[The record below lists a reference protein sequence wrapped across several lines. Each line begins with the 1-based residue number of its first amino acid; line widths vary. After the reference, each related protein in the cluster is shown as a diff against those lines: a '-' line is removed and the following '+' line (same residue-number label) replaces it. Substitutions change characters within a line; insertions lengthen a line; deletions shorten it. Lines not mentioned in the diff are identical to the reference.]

1 MIIRFFKFTK
11 LAQVIVAITVSFI
24 VMFFFRNKNILTE
37 DLYSQICIC
46 CIFLVSLFIISK
58 NSILKNNHYVTLGL
72 ILFSGVYLK
81 MPNDLKITLSYF
93 FLLLAV
99 RKIYSLKSNKNI
111 NKKLFDIGFWFSIS
125 TFLHE
130 INILFFITILSG
142 SYMFYKLNLEDL
154 FKILIGYTTAFLIT
168 FALLN
173 LLTGVELSVN
183 SFMRYLD
190 LIWVKLSSSKAILN
204 AGFTHWIFAL
214 TCSLIFIYYSFKSF
228 GNNLTERIKNL
239 FLFIFFLNSTIL
251 VFLIKEYSI
260 FLFFPFL
267 VTLIK
272 IISELRDNL
281 FFEVVILT
289 IVLINSYPFNF

>member
-11 LAQVIVAITVSFI
+11 LAQVIVAITISFI
-24 VMFFFRNKNILTE
+24 VMFFFRNKSILTE

-46 CIFLVSLFIISK
+46 CIFLLSLFIISK
-58 NSILKNNHYVTLGL
+58 NSILKNNHYLTLGL

-130 INILFFITILSG
+130 INILFFITILLG
-142 SYMFYKLNLEDL
+142 SYMFYKLNLEDF

-183 SFMRYLD
+183 SFMGYLD
-190 LIWVKLSSSKAILN
+190 LIWVKLSYSKAILN
-204 AGFTHWIFAL
+204 AGFTHWVFAL

-228 GNNLTERIKNL
+228 GKNLTERIKNL

-281 FFEVVILT
+281 FFEVVILI

>member
-99 RKIYSLKSNKNI
+99 RKVYSLKSNKNI

-130 INILFFITILSG
+130 INILFFITILLG
-142 SYMFYKLNLEDL
+142 SYMFYKLNLEDF

-183 SFMRYLD
+183 SFMGYLD

-204 AGFTHWIFAL
+204 AGFTHWVFAL

-228 GNNLTERIKNL
+228 GNNLTE
-239 FLFIFFLNSTIL
+239 
-251 VFLIKEYSI
+251 
-260 FLFFPFL
+260 
-267 VTLIK
+267 
-272 IISELRDNL
+272 
-281 FFEVVILT
+281 
-289 IVLINSYPFNF
+289 

>member
-11 LAQVIVAITVSFI
+11 LAQVIVAITFSLI
-24 VMFFFRNKNILTE
+24 VMFPFRNKNILIE
-37 DLYSQICIC
+37 DLYSQICVC
-46 CIFLVSLFIISK
+46 FIFLLSLFIISK
-58 NSILKNNHYVTLGL
+58 NSILKNNNYVTLAL
-72 ILFSGVYLK
+72 IIFSGVYLK
-81 MPNDLKITLSYF
+81 MPNDLNITLSYF

-99 RKIYSLKSNKNI
+99 RKIYSLKSKKNI

-142 SYMFYKLNLEDL
+142 SYMFYKLNLEDF

-168 FALLN
+168 YALLN
-173 LLTGVELSVN
+173 LLTGIELSVD
-183 SFMRYLD
+183 SLTLYLD
-190 LIWVKLSSSKAILN
+190 LVWVKLSSSKVILN
-204 AGFTHWIFAL
+204 AGFYYWFFAL
-214 TCSLIFIYYSFKSF
+214 ICSLLFIYYSLKFF

-239 FLFIFFLNSTIL
+239 FLFIFFSNSIFL

-289 IVLINSYPFNF
+289 IILINSYPFNF

>member
-11 LAQVIVAITVSFI
+11 LAQVIGSITISFV
-24 VMFFFRNKNILTE
+24 VMFSIRNKNVLID

-46 CIFLVSLFIISK
+46 LIFLLSLFIISK
-58 NSILKNNHYVTLGL
+58 NSILKNNNYITLGL

-99 RKIYSLKSNKNI
+99 RKIYSLKSKKNL

-130 INILFFITILSG
+130 INIIFFITIFLG
-142 SYMFYKLNLEDL
+142 AYMFNKLNFGDF
-154 FKILIGYTTAFLIT
+154 FKILIGYIIAFLIIVVT
-168 FALLN
+168 LDLI
-173 LLTGVELSVN
+173 TGVELSIN
-183 SFMRYLD
+183 TIIGQID
-190 LIWVKLSSSKAILN
+190 LFWTKLSSSKATLN
-204 AGFTHWIFAL
+204 AGFYHWIFVL
-214 TCSLIFIYYSFKSF
+214 TCSLIFIYYSFKFF

-239 FLFIFFLNSTIL
+239 FLFIFFLNSIFL
-251 VFLIKEYSI
+251 GFLIKEYSI

>member
-142 SYMFYKLNLEDL
+142 SYMFYKLNLEDF

-183 SFMRYLD
+183 SFMGYLD

-204 AGFTHWIFAL
+204 TGFYHWIFAL
-214 TCSLIFIYYSFKSF
+214 TCTLIFIYYCFKFF

-239 FLFIFFLNSTIL
+239 FLFIFFLNSIIL

-281 FFEVVILT
+281 FFEVVILI

>member
-11 LAQVIVAITVSFI
+11 LAQVIVAISVSFI
-24 VMFFFRNKNILTE
+24 VVFLLRNKNILTE

-46 CIFLVSLFIISK
+46 SIFLLSLFIISK
-58 NSILKNNHYVTLGL
+58 NSILKNNYYITLGL

-99 RKIYSLKSNKNI
+99 RKIYSLKSNKNL

-130 INILFFITILSG
+130 INILFLITILSG
-142 SYMFYKLNLEDL
+142 SYMFYKLNLEDF
-154 FKILIGYTTAFLIT
+154 FKILIGYITAFLIIFVLT
-168 FALLN
+168 N
-173 LLTGVELSVN
+173 LITGIELSVN
-183 SFMRYLD
+183 SFIEYID
-190 LIWVKLSSSKAILN
+190 LVWIRLSSAKAILN
-204 AGFTHWIFAL
+204 ASFYHWFFAL
-214 TCSLIFIYYSFKSF
+214 TCSLIFIYYSFKFF

-239 FLFIFFLNSTIL
+239 FLFIFFLNSIFL
-251 VFLIKEYSI
+251 AFLIKEYSI

-289 IVLINSYPFNF
+289 IILINSYPFNF

>member
-1 MIIRFFKFTK
+1 MIIRFFKLTK
-11 LAQVIVAITVSFI
+11 LAQVIVAITFSFI
-24 VMFFFRNKNILTE
+24 VMFFLRNKNILTE

-46 CIFLVSLFIISK
+46 FIFLVSLFIISK
-58 NSILKNNHYVTLGL
+58 NSILKNNHYLTLGL

-93 FLLLAV
+93 FLLLAI

-142 SYMFYKLNLEDL
+142 SYMFYKLNLEDF

-168 FALLN
+168 FASLN

-183 SFMRYLD
+183 SFMGYLD

-204 AGFTHWIFAL
+204 VGFYHWIFAL
-214 TCSLIFIYYSFKSF
+214 TCSLIFIYYSFKFF

-289 IVLINSYPFNF
+289 IILINSYPFNF

>member
-1 MIIRFFKFTK
+1 
-11 LAQVIVAITVSFI
+11 
-24 VMFFFRNKNILTE
+24 
-37 DLYSQICIC
+37 
-46 CIFLVSLFIISK
+46 VSLFIISK
-58 NSILKNNHYVTLGL
+58 NSILKNNNYITLGL

-81 MPNDLKITLSYF
+81 MPNDLKIILSYF

-99 RKIYSLKSNKNI
+99 RAIYSLKSNKNI

-130 INILFFITILSG
+130 INIIFFITILSG
-142 SYMFYKLNLEDL
+142 SYIFYKLNLEDF
-154 FKILIGYTTAFLIT
+154 FKILIGYTTGFLIT
-168 FALLN
+168 FVLLN
-173 LLTGVELSVN
+173 LLIGVELSVD
-183 SFMRYLD
+183 SFTGYLD
-190 LIWVKLSSSKAILN
+190 LVWVKISSPKAILN
-204 AGFTHWIFAL
+204 AGFYHWIFAI
-214 TCSLIFIYYSFKSF
+214 TCLVIFIYYSFKFF
-228 GNNLTERIKNL
+228 GNNLTERMKNL
-239 FLFIFFLNSTIL
+239 FLFIFFLNSIFL

-289 IVLINSYPFNF
+289 IVLTNSYPFNF

>member
-1 MIIRFFKFTK
+1 
-11 LAQVIVAITVSFI
+11 
-24 VMFFFRNKNILTE
+24 
-37 DLYSQICIC
+37 
-46 CIFLVSLFIISK
+46 
-58 NSILKNNHYVTLGL
+58 
-72 ILFSGVYLK
+72 
-81 MPNDLKITLSYF
+81 
-93 FLLLAV
+93 
-99 RKIYSLKSNKNI
+99 
-111 NKKLFDIGFWFSIS
+111 
-125 TFLHE
+125 
-130 INILFFITILSG
+130 
-142 SYMFYKLNLEDL
+142 MFYKLNLEGF

-183 SFMRYLD
+183 SFMGYLD

-214 TCSLIFIYYSFKSF
+214 TCSLIFIYYCFKFF

-239 FLFIFFLNSTIL
+239 FLFIFFLNSIIL

>member
-11 LAQVIVAITVSFI
+11 LAQVIVAITFSLI
-24 VMFFFRNKNILTE
+24 VMFPFRNKNILTE
-37 DLYSQICIC
+37 DLYSQICVC
-46 CIFLVSLFIISK
+46 FIFLLSLFIISK
-58 NSILKNNHYVTLGL
+58 NSILKNNNYITLGL
-72 ILFSGVYLK
+72 IIFSGVYLK
-81 MPNDLKITLSYF
+81 MPNDLNITLSYF

-99 RKIYSLKSNKNI
+99 RKIYSLKSKKNI

-142 SYMFYKLNLEDL
+142 SYMFYKLNLEDF

-168 FALLN
+168 YALLN
-173 LLTGVELSVN
+173 LLTGIELSVD
-183 SFMRYLD
+183 SLTLYLD
-190 LIWVKLSSSKAILN
+190 LVWVKLSSSKVILN
-204 AGFTHWIFAL
+204 AGFYYWFFAL
-214 TCSLIFIYYSFKSF
+214 ICSLLFIYYSLKFF

-239 FLFIFFLNSTIL
+239 FLFIFFSNSIFL

-289 IVLINSYPFNF
+289 IILINSYPFNF

>member
-11 LAQVIVAITVSFI
+11 LAQVIGSITISFI
-24 VMFFFRNKNILTE
+24 VMFSIRNKNILID

-46 CIFLVSLFIISK
+46 LIFLLSLFIISK
-58 NSILKNNHYVTLGL
+58 NSILKNNYYITLGL

-99 RKIYSLKSNKNI
+99 RKIYSLKSKKNL

-130 INILFFITILSG
+130 INIIFFITIFLG
-142 SYMFYKLNLEDL
+142 AYMFNKLNFGDF
-154 FKILIGYTTAFLIT
+154 FKILIGYITAFLIT
-168 FALLN
+168 VVILN
-173 LLTGVELSVN
+173 LITGVELSIN
-183 SFMRYLD
+183 SIIGHID
-190 LIWVKLSSSKAILN
+190 LFWIKLSSSRAILN
-204 AGFTHWIFAL
+204 AGFYHWLFAFA
-214 TCSLIFIYYSFKSF
+214 CSLTFIYYSFKFF
-228 GNNLTERIKNL
+228 GNNLVERIKNL
-239 FLFIFFLNSTIL
+239 FLFTLFLNSIFL

-281 FFEVVILT
+281 FFEVIILT
-289 IVLINSYPFNF
+289 IILINSYPFNF

>member
-142 SYMFYKLNLEDL
+142 SYMFYKLNLEGF

-239 FLFIFFLNSTIL
+239 FLFIFFLNSIIL
-251 VFLIKEYSI
+251 VFLIKEYSV

>member
-11 LAQVIVAITVSFI
+11 LAQVIVAITISFI

-46 CIFLVSLFIISK
+46 CIFLLSLFIISK
-58 NSILKNNHYVTLGL
+58 NSILKNNHYLTLGL

-130 INILFFITILSG
+130 INILFFITILLG
-142 SYMFYKLNLEDL
+142 SYMFYKLNLEDF

>member
-11 LAQVIVAITVSFI
+11 LAQVIVAITISFI

-46 CIFLVSLFIISK
+46 CIFLLSLFIISK
-58 NSILKNNHYVTLGL
+58 NSILKNNHYLTLGL

-81 MPNDLKITLSYF
+81 MSNDLKITLSYF

-130 INILFFITILSG
+130 INILFFITILLG
-142 SYMFYKLNLEDL
+142 SYMFYKLNLEDF

-204 AGFTHWIFAL
+204 AGFTHWIFAI
-214 TCSLIFIYYSFKSF
+214 TCLLIFIYYSFKSF

-281 FFEVVILT
+281 FFEVVILI

>member
-11 LAQVIVAITVSFI
+11 LAQVIVAITISFI

-130 INILFFITILSG
+130 INILFFITILLG
-142 SYMFYKLNLEDL
+142 SYMFYKLNLEDF

-183 SFMRYLD
+183 SLMGYLD
-190 LIWVKLSSSKAILN
+190 LIWVKLSYSKAILN
-204 AGFTHWIFAL
+204 AGFTHWVFAL
-214 TCSLIFIYYSFKSF
+214 TCTLIFIYYSFKSF
-228 GNNLTERIKNL
+228 GKNLTERIKNL

-281 FFEVVILT
+281 FVEVVILI

>member
-11 LAQVIVAITVSFI
+11 LAQVIVAISVSFI
-24 VMFFFRNKNILTE
+24 VVFLLRNKNILTE

-46 CIFLVSLFIISK
+46 SIFLLSLFIISK
-58 NSILKNNHYVTLGL
+58 NSILKNNHYITLGL

-81 MPNDLKITLSYF
+81 MPNDLQITLSYF

-99 RKIYSLKSNKNI
+99 RKTYSLKSNKNL

-130 INILFFITILSG
+130 INILFLITILSG
-142 SYMFYKLNLEDL
+142 SYMFYKLNLEN
-154 FKILIGYTTAFLIT
+154 FFRILIGYITAFLIIFVFT
-168 FALLN
+168 N
-173 LLTGVELSVN
+173 LITGIELSVN
-183 SFMRYLD
+183 SFIEYIDSVWIRF
-190 LIWVKLSSSKAILN
+190 SSSKAILN
-204 AGFTHWIFAL
+204 ATFYHWLFAF
-214 TCSLIFIYYSFKSF
+214 TCSLIFIYYSFKFF

-239 FLFIFFLNSTIL
+239 FLFIFFLNSIFL
-251 VFLIKEYSI
+251 AFLIKEYSI
-260 FLFFPFL
+260 ILFFPFL

-289 IVLINSYPFNF
+289 IILINSYPFNF

>member
-46 CIFLVSLFIISK
+46 CIFLLSLFIISK
-58 NSILKNNHYVTLGL
+58 NSILKNNHYLTLGL

-130 INILFFITILSG
+130 INILFFITILLG
-142 SYMFYKLNLEDL
+142 SYMFYKLNLEDF
-154 FKILIGYTTAFLIT
+154 FKILMG
-168 FALLN
+168 
-173 LLTGVELSVN
+173 
-183 SFMRYLD
+183 YLD

-204 AGFTHWIFAL
+204 AGFYHWIFAL
-214 TCSLIFIYYSFKSF
+214 TCSLIFIYYCFKFF

-239 FLFIFFLNSTIL
+239 FLFIFFLNSIIL
-251 VFLIKEYSI
+251 VFLIKEYSV

>member
-11 LAQVIVAITVSFI
+11 LAQVIGSITISFI
-24 VMFFFRNKNILTE
+24 VMLSIRNKNILID
-37 DLYSQICIC
+37 DLYSQIFIC
-46 CIFLVSLFIISK
+46 LIFLLSLFIISK
-58 NSILKNNHYVTLGL
+58 NSILKNNYYITIGL

-99 RKIYSLKSNKNI
+99 RKIYSLKSKKNL

-125 TFLHE
+125 TLLHE
-130 INILFFITILSG
+130 INIIFFITIFLG
-142 SYMFYKLNLEDL
+142 AYMFNKLNFGDF
-154 FKILIGYTTAFLIT
+154 FKILIGYITAFLIT
-168 FALLN
+168 VVILN
-173 LLTGVELSVN
+173 LITGVELSIN
-183 SFMRYLD
+183 SIIGHID
-190 LIWVKLSSSKAILN
+190 LFWIKLSSSRAILN
-204 AGFTHWIFAL
+204 AGFYHWLFAL
-214 TCSLIFIYYSFKSF
+214 ACLLTFIYYSFKFF
-228 GNNLTERIKNL
+228 GNNLAERIKNL
-239 FLFIFFLNSTIL
+239 FLFTLFLNSIFL

-281 FFEVVILT
+281 FFEVIILT
-289 IVLINSYPFNF
+289 IILINSYPFNF

>member
-1 MIIRFFKFTK
+1 M
-11 LAQVIVAITVSFI
+11 
-24 VMFFFRNKNILTE
+24 
-37 DLYSQICIC
+37 
-46 CIFLVSLFIISK
+46 SLFIISK
-58 NSILKNNHYVTLGL
+58 NSILENNHYITLGL

-99 RKIYSLKSNKNI
+99 RKTYSLKSNKNI

-142 SYMFYKLNLEDL
+142 SYMFYKLNLKDF

-183 SFMRYLD
+183 SFMGYLD

-204 AGFTHWIFAL
+204 AGFYHWIFAL
-214 TCSLIFIYYSFKSF
+214 TCSLIFIYYSFKFF

-289 IVLINSYPFNF
+289 IILINSYPFNF

>member
-37 DLYSQICIC
+37 DLYSQIGVC
-46 CIFLVSLFIISK
+46 CIFLASLFIISK

-183 SFMRYLD
+183 SFMGYLD
-190 LIWVKLSSSKAILN
+190 LIWVKLSFSKAILN
-204 AGFTHWIFAL
+204 AGFYHWIFAL
-214 TCSLIFIYYSFKSF
+214 TFSLVFIYYCFKFF

-239 FLFIFFLNSTIL
+239 FLFIFFLNSIIL
-251 VFLIKEYSI
+251 VFLIKEYSV

>member
-46 CIFLVSLFIISK
+46 FIFLVSLFIISK
-58 NSILKNNHYVTLGL
+58 NSILKNNHYITLGL

-142 SYMFYKLNLEDL
+142 SYMFYKLNLKDF

-183 SFMRYLD
+183 SFMGYLD

-204 AGFTHWIFAL
+204 VGFYHWIFAL
-214 TCSLIFIYYSFKSF
+214 TCSLIFIYYSFKFF

-239 FLFIFFLNSTIL
+239 FLFIFFLNSIFL

-289 IVLINSYPFNF
+289 IILINSYPFNF

>member
-11 LAQVIVAITVSFI
+11 LAQVIVAITISFI

-46 CIFLVSLFIISK
+46 CIFLLSLFIISK

-154 FKILIGYTTAFLIT
+154 FKILIGYTTEFLIT

-173 LLTGVELSVN
+173 LLTGVELSFN
-183 SFMRYLD
+183 SFMGYLD
-190 LIWVKLSSSKAILN
+190 LIWVKLSFSKAILN
-204 AGFTHWIFAL
+204 AGFYHWIFAL
-214 TCSLIFIYYSFKSF
+214 TCTLIFIYYCFKFF

-239 FLFIFFLNSTIL
+239 FLFIFFLNSIIL